1 MIARRHFLQAALATT
16 ALYGA
21 SGFGNWA
28 KLSAQQRLTQ
38 DDLIGGSGTGNVTLV
53 HITDIHA
60 QTQPLY
66 FREPEFNLGVGAQEG
81 LVPHL
86 TGADFRSAYGI
97 EQGSAMDYALTYS
110 DFSSLAQSYGKMGG
124 LDRIS
129 TVVKAIRAD
138 RPEAIILDGGDTWQG
153 SLPALR
159 TDGQDMV
166 DLFNALGVEAMTS
179 HWEFTLGSA
188 RVNEIIETSLNPAF
202 LGANIFDAEW
212 DEPVFDDYKIFERG
226 GTSIAVIGQAF
237 PYMPIANPG
246 WMFPEYSF
254 GLRRERIAEVVQ
266 EVRAAGA
273 QVVVL
278 LSHNGFD
285 TDRQFARDIE
295 GIDVILTGHT
305 HDALPEP
312 VQVGNT
318 FLIASGSHGKFV
330 SRVDLDVRDGRM
342 QGINHR
348 LIPIFSDVITPDAE
362 MTALVDETRAP
373 FIDEMSEVIGE
384 AGSLLYRRGNF
395 NGTWDDVIC
404 NALISERDAQIALS
418 PGFRWGASVIPGQ
431 AITREDIFNATSMSY
446 PEAYRTE
453 MTGEFLKIVMEDVA
467 DNIFN
472 PDPYY
477 QQGGDMVRVGGMGYR
492 VDVNAPA
499 GERISE
505 MTLLETGERIDP
517 AQSYVVAGWASV
529 NQGTEGPAIWD
540 VVENH
545 IRAQGTVNVE
555 PNNSVDVVAG

>member
-212 DEPVFDDYKIFERG
+212 DEPVFDDYKMFERG

-499 GERISE
+499 GQRISE
-505 MTLLETGERIDP
+505 MTLLATGERIDP

-545 IRAQGTVNVE
+545 IRALGTVNVD